1 MWLAKIEFTLFASRG
16 GQTFA
21 VDGDGEKEVCVC
33 FGDVRAMSRDR
44 QGPPAPSPYHGVSVA
59 QAISSFFGGGEN
71 ANLLG
76 RPDDDECVRAG
87 RASGDTARRKRDAES
102 GSDTDREGRN
112 REKGRIAA
120 ARRERKLWVGDARK
134 VITST

>member
-21 VDGDGEKEVCVC
+21 VDGDGEQEVCVC

-44 QGPPAPSPYHGVSVA
+44 QGPPAPSPY

-102 GSDTDREGRN
+102 GSDTDREGRD

-120 ARRERKLWVGDARK
+120 ARRERKLWVIDARK